1 MSLPPPYYASA
12 AALQAEHRDAATLL
26 RRTSEDIVAI
36 DKTFGD
42 VSYLLQGQNSVAVSP
57 ASLSEDWQRTQKVNS
72 LSCNV
77 GSPFLTPVKLFHSII
92 WGART
97 AATQVEARNKDF
109 IEVIIPVVGDPDESK
124 NSKIAELRMF
134 ISKNPPT
141 FLTSA
146 QVFQQLQEIEAGLT
160 KVLKQH
166 EEDADKMIAS
176 ARADITKLE
185 EEREQAKI
193 KQDSSPKKS
202 IFGIFGS
209 SKDSSDPPPEPV
221 DYDAK
226 IARAKSIIDTVNSQ
240 REEIKAK
247 VAEIKHAWATV
258 PDQIGNCLGAIWTHL
273 TTDATHLKNRLEG
286 STTDPMPD
294 LSGIIRVYTEVNS
307 ALKYYATNVNKMRP

>member
-42 VSYLLQGQNSVAVSP
+42 VSYLLQGQNGVAVSP
-57 ASLSEDWQRTQKVNS
+57 SSLREDWQRTQ
-72 LSCNV
+72 
-77 GSPFLTPVKLFHSII
+77 KLFHSII

-124 NSKIAELRMF
+124 NSKIAELRTF

-146 QVFQQLQEIEAGLT
+146 QVSQQLQEIEAGLT

-166 EEDADKMIAS
+166 GEDADKMIAS
-176 ARADITKLE
+176 ARADIAKLE
-185 EEREQAKI
+185 DEREQAK
-193 KQDSSPKKS
+193 KKEDSTPKKP
-202 IFGIFGS
+202 IF
-209 SKDSSDPPPEPV
+209 DSSDPPTEPV

-226 IARAKSIIDTVNSQ
+226 IARAKSMIDMVNSQ

-258 PDQIGNCLGAIWTHL
+258 PDQVGNCLGAIWTHL

-294 LSGIIRVYTEVNS
+294 LSGITRAYTEVNS